1 MLRYNIQDM
10 SEMELS
16 ELSQAIIAER
26 EKRNRVKKEQAWG
39 AVRTA
44 IMDYCRQFGDIE
56 VRSHEDDE
64 WLADIDIHSDL
75 ESFGCIEV

>member
-26 EKRNRVKKEQAWG
+26 EKRNNAKKEQAWS

-56 VRSHEDDE
+56 VRAFDE
-64 WLADIDIHSDL
+64 GETDISIYSDL
-75 ESFGCIEV
+75 ESIGYIEVS